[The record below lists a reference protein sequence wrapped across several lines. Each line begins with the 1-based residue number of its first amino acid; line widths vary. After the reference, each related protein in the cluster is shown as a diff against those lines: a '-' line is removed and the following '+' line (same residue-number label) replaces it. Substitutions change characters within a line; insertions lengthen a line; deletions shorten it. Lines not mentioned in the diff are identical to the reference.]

1 MSTGLQDES
10 SLSYLYNVEYAML
23 IRAGKVETEAIEE
36 DQQLTDSRSTFGP
49 GGHKVSGLRLPDWA
63 KLSI

>member
-1 MSTGLQDES
+1 
-10 SLSYLYNVEYAML
+10 ML